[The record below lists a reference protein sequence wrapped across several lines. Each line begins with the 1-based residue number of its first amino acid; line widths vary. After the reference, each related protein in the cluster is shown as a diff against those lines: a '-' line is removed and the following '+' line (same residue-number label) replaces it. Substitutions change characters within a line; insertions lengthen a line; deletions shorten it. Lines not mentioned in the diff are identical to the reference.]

1 MNKLPIVSCGCCDTP
16 ETKPVPKPV
25 PKPDSCCGEPVAAN
39 TAQHDAAWIVGSVDT
54 PVGAIPRVSTTLRWP
69 DRIGTWKARWAIGR
83 MRFQLKPGLYAVGN
97 PTAESLV
104 MVSANYKLS
113 FDRLR
118 SQLGGLDAWILVLD
132 TRGINVWCAAGK
144 GTFGT
149 DELVARIEATG
160 LRDVVTHR
168 TLVVPQLG
176 APGVA
181 AHEVKKQ
188 SGFRVL
194 YGPVRAEDLPAYLD
208 AGMTATDRM
217 RRVEFPLSERLAVI
231 PVELVMAA
239 KSVSIVAA
247 CFLLAGGLGP
257 GGYRWSDVLDV
268 GLWSAALLLGATV
281 LSVILT
287 PALLPWLPGRALAIK
302 GTWVGLAILLA
313 VLGHGWYHG
322 GPLGRMFEGSLNLAA
337 WCLLIP
343 ASASFFAMNFTG
355 ATTYT
360 SLSGVRKEMALAV
373 PLQASAALAGT
384 VCWLAGRFV

>member
-1 MNKLPIVSCGCCDTP
+1 VNKLPIVSCGCCETP
-16 ETKPVPKPV
+16 ETKPEPK
-25 PKPDSCCGEPVAAN
+25 S
-39 TAQHDAAWIVGSVDT
+39 DAAWIDGSVDT
-54 PVGAIPRVSTTLRWP
+54 PVGQIPRVSTTLRWP

-83 MRFQLKPGLYAVGN
+83 MQFQIEPGLYAVGR

-194 YGPVRAEDLPAYLD
+194 YGPVRAEDLPAYLE
-208 AGMTATDRM
+208 AGMTATDEM
-217 RRVEFPLSERLAVI
+217 RRVQFPLTERLAVI
-231 PVELVMAA
+231 PVEVVMAA
-239 KSVSIVAA
+239 KYVLIVAA
-247 CFLLAGGLGP
+247 CFLLAGGLGLD
-257 GGYRWSDVLDV
+257 GYRRSRVADA
-268 GLWSAALLLGATV
+268 GLWSAGLLLGSTV
-281 LSVILT
+281 LSITLT
-287 PALLPWLPGRALAIK
+287 PALLPWLPGRAFAIK
-302 GTWVGLAILLA
+302 GVWVGLAILLA
-313 VLGHGWYHG
+313 VLGHAMYHG
-322 GPLGRMFEGSLNLAA
+322 GPLQRVFEGPLNLAA
-337 WCLLIP
+337 WWLLIP

-355 ATTYT
+355 ASTYT

-373 PLQASAALAGT
+373 PLQALCVLAGT